1 MKAMRIKRFLCGALA
16 FGMLLAAA
24 GCAQRPQEPP
34 HGAGGPS
41 QEEEPG
47 GTECGLEIAVGGLV
61 FPATLADTAAAQAFA
76 QKLPLTLSMRELN
89 GNEKYCYLEEALPAA
104 SVQPERIRC
113 GDLMLFGSS
122 CVVLFYED
130 FSTSYAYTPLGAV
143 SDPVGLAEALGAGG
157 VTVTF
162 RIRTA

>member
-1 MKAMRIKRFLCGALA
+1 MRIKSFFCAALA
-16 FGMLLAAA
+16 FGLLLSAA
-24 GCAQRPQEPP
+24 GCAPQPQEPP
-34 HGAGGPS
+34 HEAGPS
-41 QEEEPG
+41 QEEEAM
-47 GTECGLEIAVGGLV
+47 TDALEIAVGDLI
-61 FPATLADTAAAQAFA
+61 FSAALADTAAAQAFA

-89 GNEKYCYLEEALPAA
+89 GNEKYCYLEETLPAA
-104 SVQPERIRC
+104 PVLPEKIRC

-143 SDPVGLAEALGAGG
+143 DDPAGLADALGGGG

-162 RIRTA
+162 RTKVA

>member
-1 MKAMRIKRFLCGALA
+1 MKTMRIKRFLCGALA

-34 HGAGGPS
+34 QAAGGPS

-61 FPATLADTAAAQAFA
+61 FPATLADSAAAQAFA

-104 SVQPERIRC
+104 SVQPERIR
-113 GDLMLFGSS
+113 
-122 CVVLFYED
+122 
-130 FSTSYAYTPLGAV
+130 
-143 SDPVGLAEALGAGG
+143 
-157 VTVTF
+157 
-162 RIRTA
+162 

>member
-16 FGMLLAAA
+16 FGMLLVAA
-24 GCAQRPQEPP
+24 GCAQRSQEPP

-41 QEEEPG
+41 QEEEMNDA
-47 GTECGLEIAVGGLV
+47 LEIAVGDLV
-61 FPATLADTAAAQAFA
+61 FPAALADTAAAQAFA

-143 SDPVGLAEALGAGG
+143 SDPAGLAEALGAGG